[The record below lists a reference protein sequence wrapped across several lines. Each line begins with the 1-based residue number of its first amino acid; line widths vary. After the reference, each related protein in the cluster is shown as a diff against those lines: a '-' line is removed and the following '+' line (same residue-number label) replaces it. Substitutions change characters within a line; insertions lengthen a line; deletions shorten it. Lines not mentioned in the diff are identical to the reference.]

1 MLAGVRFVSQAELKE
16 LERKKA
22 AEEAERDK
30 ARAELEEEKQQK
42 RRERKEERRRKEETG
57 ELTWL
62 APGVERRF
70 GSETRKAKP
79 AESGSDDSDSHHE
92 DRRRAKKRNGKHR
105 RREGSPDSEKGDD
118 VSDRKKKRGKHPVKD
133 DGKNEDD
140 MVKEVSGKSESTEDK
155 PVVAKITREE
165 AGLDWMTAP
174 GKSIA
179 SGTAAPALG
188 PKSEA
193 LDETTKLPGGE
204 TKPPSS
210 SKELNPY
217 WKTGGEGLPPE
228 ANPRLGGGRA
238 KSAVGIGDGGA
249 SWRMKALK
257 RAQEAAAREGKD
269 LNEVVQERW
278 DSLGQLTASV
288 ASGRAAPAYA
298 HRFAQKDRERRG
310 EEGRPAGNAKKG
322 DGDAK
327 GSEEKERTST
337 SVKDRGAEEH
347 GRPERDRRSEEHRGA
362 GGDRRLEEQRRPA
375 GERRSDE
382 HKRPE
387 RKDDRGYLRDV
398 KSEKSQMRR
407 PAESAP
413 ISWRGGARARP
424 MREADAAVL
433 RGAAAAM
440 NQFPN
445 DGNFLAKFKKDAQ
458 SKEDEAKGGEGARM
472 EKKRASESER
482 GSNGKQE
489 SRGVLGGAERGPPQ
503 NGGIRE
509 EKESARSALDEE
521 RAALR
526 GMVAALAQPS
536 ESKDEPVAA
545 GPVRTSPAALPQQ
558 ESRPEA
564 ATRPSEPGT
573 RGEETTA
580 GLSANQAP
588 GLNANQLA
596 AKAMRLKLMGK
607 TEEAEKLLKEAQ
619 KLRSVEVVTLP
630 LVDAQGLAAPG
641 AFGSAP
647 IGGASERKP
656 KRVQRYDL
664 DAAGRNPDVPG
675 RNADADGRNEGRP
688 KVKPRFATEQV
699 EEDSGS
705 GSEEEKVPT
714 GLGGL
719 RSAGPQRARYFAD
732 DDEKDLKTIVAE
744 AKRGRGADYDQY
756 LAENIVKDQRFKGLA
771 DADGEY
777 EHDDGLQMYESREK
791 KGSQKKQAERFHSKQ
806 VADARRLQGQQ
817 DRCLFCFDNP
827 GKPKHLI
834 VSIGVKVYMMLPPRG
849 TIVPGHCFIVPM
861 AHEVASRHLDED
873 VWDEVRNFKK
883 CLVKMWASDGKEV
896 LFLETATQLQRQKRH
911 CVVEAVP
918 VPAGVASRQA
928 PLYFKKALDEA
939 ESEWSQHNAKKIIDT
954 RGKGLKASIPK
965 NFPYFHVEFG
975 LQGGYA
981 HVIDDEAGWK
991 ASFGRDVIAG
1001 MLQLPEEDTHGRP
1014 KQQSFDQQ
1022 RKAVLNFSQKW
1033 DPHDWTKMLG

>member
-1 MLAGVRFVSQAELKE
+1 M
-16 LERKKA
+16 
-22 AEEAERDK
+22 
-30 ARAELEEEKQQK
+30 
-42 RRERKEERRRKEETG
+42 
-57 ELTWL
+57 
-62 APGVERRF
+62 ERRF
-70 GSETRKAKP
+70 GSETRKAKR
-79 AESGSDDSDSHHE
+79 AESNSEDSDGSDD
-92 DRRRAKKRNGKHR
+92 DRRKAKKRKGKHR
-105 RREGSPDSEKGDD
+105 RREESPASDSGDD
-118 VSDRKKKRGKHPVKD
+118 VSDRRKKRGKPPQKD
-133 DGKNEDD
+133 GAEKGDGVGKGG
-140 MVKEVSGKSESTEDK
+140 SGELGPAEEK
-155 PVVAKITREE
+155 PAVPKITREE

-174 GKSIA
+174 GTSIA
-179 SGTAAPALG
+179 SGTAGPALG
-188 PKSEA
+188 PKSVA
-193 LDETTKLPGGE
+193 LDEATKLPGGE

-228 ANPRLGGGRA
+228 ADPQRRGGRE

-257 RAQEAAAREGKD
+257 RAQEAAAREGKN

-310 EEGRPAGNAKKG
+310 EEGRPAGDAKKG
-322 DGDAK
+322 GETAK
-327 GSEEKERTST
+327 PPEDRKHMDTGE
-337 SVKDRGAEEH
+337 KDRRPEDQRRAEVGRRTEEH
-347 GRPERDRRSEEHRGA
+347 TRPEGNRRLEEHRRQE
-362 GGDRRLEEQRRPA
+362 GDKRLEEQR
-375 GERRSDE
+375 
-382 HKRPE
+382 RPE

-398 KSEKSQMRR
+398 NSEKSQMRR

-413 ISWRGGARARP
+413 ITWRGGPRARP
-424 MREADAAVL
+424 MREADAVVL

-445 DGNFLAKFKKDAQ
+445 DGNFLAKFKKDAE
-458 SKEDEAKGGEGARM
+458 SKEDEAKIGDGARIE
-472 EKKRASESER
+472 EKRVTDGDR

-489 SRGVLGGAERGPPQ
+489 SRAGVSSGAGRGARQ
-503 NGGIRE
+503 DGGIRE
-509 EKESARSALDEE
+509 EKESVRSALDEE

-536 ESKDEPVAA
+536 ELEPAPVAA
-545 GPVRTSPAALPQQ
+545 GPVRTSTVALPQS
-558 ESRPEA
+558 ERRAEA
-564 ATRPSEPGT
+564 DTGPSE
-573 RGEETTA
+573 RGSAGEQSTA
-580 GLSANQAP
+580 GLGGGLTANQTP

-647 IGGASERKP
+647 VGGASERKP

-664 DAAGRNPDVPG
+664 DASGRNPDIPGRNPDV
-675 RNADADGRNEGRP
+675 AVAGRNEGRP

-705 GSEEEKVPT
+705 GSDEEKVPT

-806 VADARRLQGQQ
+806 VGSVSMLYFLWFAWWTVPVYLVAPDLLPATSSFHVDFRVDVMLFLIFAGLASIRSQQGTKLYV
-817 DRCLFCFDNP
+817 DVCGR
-827 GKPKHLI
+827 
-834 VSIGVKVYMMLPPRG
+834 
-849 TIVPGHCFIVPM
+849 
-861 AHEVASRHLDED
+861 VASCG
-873 VWDEVRNFKK
+873 VRFVSQAVQ
-883 CLVKMWASDGKEV
+883 CVSQSLGAAS
-896 LFLETATQLQRQKRH
+896 
-911 CVVEAVP
+911 
-918 VPAGVASRQA
+918 AGVVFARLVH
-928 PLYFKKALDEA
+928 PMTT
-939 ESEWSQHNAKKIIDT
+939 SQSVDAFAD
-954 RGKGLKASIPK
+954 
-965 NFPYFHVEFG
+965 FH
-975 LQGGYA
+975 LGG
-981 HVIDDEAGWK
+981 VILLR
-991 ASFGRDVIAG
+991 S
-1001 MLQLPEEDTHGRP
+1001 
-1014 KQQSFDQQ
+1014 
-1022 RKAVLNFSQKW
+1022 
-1033 DPHDWTKMLG
+1033 